1 MSSGSRRD
9 TRALHRSPH
18 PSLASAGGA
27 LRAIHDTQ
35 VHRDPWPDFAS
46 FDVSVHPPAQRRV
59 AAREWARRARLEHG
73 SIHQFAQVSHALCD
87 ARAPLE
93 LLGALARLITD
104 EVRHAELEWEMAL
117 ACYPEGGEEQ
127 NFFAWPMPRTPWGP
141 PPAIGPEDDVE
152 PILAWAAD
160 AIVGACCIG
169 ETVSVPSLEA
179 LATVTTDP
187 ICEAVLRQILKD
199 EHLHATFGFEALAVL
214 WDMLG
219 EASRGWLH
227 DQLAIHFAAFELGVA
242 RGIALEDL
250 VGRELV
256 VEPGDPAEP
265 NLGLM
270 PQRHYALI
278 YYATVEREIFPRL
291 EAIGL
296 DPRGA
301 WAKRPGPPRG

>member
-1 MSSGSRRD
+1 MSAGSVREA
-9 TRALHRSPH
+9 RAAH
-18 PSLASAGGA
+18 PSLASIGGA
-27 LRAIHDTQ
+27 LSKIHEAQ

-46 FDVSVHPPAQRRV
+46 FDVDRYPRALRRE
-59 AAREWARRARLEHG
+59 AAYEWARRARLEHG
-73 SIHQFAQVSHALCD
+73 SIHQFTQLSHALCD

-117 ACYPEGGEEQ
+117 ACYPEGVEEQ
-127 NFFAWPMPRTPWGP
+127 GFFAWPKPRSPWGP
-141 PPAIGPEDDVE
+141 PPALGADDDVE
-152 PILAWAAD
+152 PTIAWAAD

-179 LATVTTDP
+179 LATVTTDGV
-187 ICEAVLRQILKD
+187 CEAVFRQILKD

-214 WDMLG
+214 WEKLG
-219 EASRGWLH
+219 EPSRGWLH

-242 RGIALEDL
+242 EGIALEDL
-250 VGRELV
+250 VGQELV
-256 VEPGDPAEP
+256 VEPGDPAAP

-278 YYATVEREIFPRL
+278 YYATVEHEIFPRL
-291 EAIGL
+291 EAIGI
-296 DPRGA
+296 DARDA
-301 WAKRPGPPRG
+301 WAKRPGPRRA